1 MAEGTQIDLE
11 KMRSIGVISRRS
23 GDQVREG
30 RDRDGHRVKATT
42 DELGNTVTQRHG
54 DRQDVTIA
62 APHLRQRLTTTE
74 ER

>member
-1 MAEGTQIDLE
+1 MAGTRIDLE

-30 RDRDGHRVKATT
+30 HDRDGHRFKATT
-42 DELGNTVTQRHG
+42 DEIGNTVTERHG
-54 DRQDVTIA
+54 DRQDVTIR
-62 APHLRQRLTTTE
+62 APHIRQHTTVTE

>member
-1 MAEGTQIDLE
+1 MAADPEWLE
-11 KMRSIGVISRRS
+11 KLRSIRTISRRS

-30 RDRDGHRVKATT
+30 RDDQGRRYKAVT

-54 DRQDVTIA
+54 DRQDVTIN
-62 APHLRQRLTTTE
+62 APHISARTSVTE